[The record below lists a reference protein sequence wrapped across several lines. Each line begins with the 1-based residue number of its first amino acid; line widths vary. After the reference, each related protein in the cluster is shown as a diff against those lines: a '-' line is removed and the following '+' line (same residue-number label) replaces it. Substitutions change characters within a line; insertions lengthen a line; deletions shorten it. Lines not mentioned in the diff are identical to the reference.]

1 LHLKKGAPVREPRLL
16 IFGDPLPAVPEF
28 PPLPHLKAEIREIA
42 AGFPESR
49 RAVYIGAQAYAE
61 HFRETDPRAFTAIH
75 FAAHASANEE
85 SPLNSAIILSPH
97 DGRYK
102 LYAREVA
109 DLRLE
114 PDLVTISAC
123 RSAGSKAYSGEGLV
137 GFAWA
142 FLEAGAHNVVA
153 GIWNVDDAA
162 APLIMEELYKQWRE
176 GANPAAA
183 LRGAKLKLMRS
194 GGAFRKPYYWGPF
207 EVFTRQ
213 DTADKG

>member
-1 LHLKKGAPVREPRLL
+1 V
-16 IFGDPLPAVPEF
+16 
-28 PPLPHLKAEIREIA
+28 REIA
-42 AGFPESR
+42 AGFPEAR
-49 RAVYIGAQAYAE
+49 RAVYTGNQAYAE
-61 HFRETDPRAFTAIH
+61 RFRETDPRAFTAIH
-75 FAAHASANEE
+75 FAAHAEANEE

-97 DGRYK
+97 DGRHK
-102 LYAREVA
+102 LYARDIA

-114 PDLVTISAC
+114 PEMVTISAC

-162 APLIMEELYKQWRE
+162 APLIMEELYKQWRG
-176 GANPAAA
+176 GASAPAA
-183 LRGAKLKLMRS
+183 LRRAKLKLMRS
-194 GGAFRKPYYWGPF
+194 GGVFRKPYYWGAF

-213 DTADKG
+213 AFDQTTRSAMDLAWRNSNR

>member
-1 LHLKKGAPVREPRLL
+1 L
-16 IFGDPLPAVPEF
+16 IFGDPAPSVPEF
-28 PPLPHLKAEIREIA
+28 PPLPHLKAEVREIA
-42 AGFPESR
+42 AGFPEAR
-49 RAVYIGAQAYAE
+49 RAVYSGELAYAE

-75 FAAHASANEE
+75 FAAHAEANDE

-102 LYAREVA
+102 LYARDVA

-162 APLIMEELYKQWRE
+162 APVIMEELYKQWRE
-176 GANPAAA
+176 GASPAAA
-183 LRGAKLKLMRS
+183 LRGAKLKLMQM
-194 GGAFRKPYYWGPF
+194 GGAFRKPYYWGAF
-207 EVFTRQ
+207 EVFTR
-213 DTADKG
+213 